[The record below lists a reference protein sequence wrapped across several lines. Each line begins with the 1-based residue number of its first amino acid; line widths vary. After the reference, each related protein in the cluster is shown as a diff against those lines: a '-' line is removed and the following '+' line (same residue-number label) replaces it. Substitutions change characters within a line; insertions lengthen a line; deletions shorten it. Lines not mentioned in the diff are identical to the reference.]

1 MPPAAAGR
9 VPLLE
14 LQRHRPRSPAP
25 QRSGP
30 CASTAVP
37 GNHDPHEVT
46 QRDQTVLEISQHKH
60 FALNMHRSDQRAL

>member
-46 QRDQTVLEISQHKH
+46 QRDQTVLEIIVNTNIS
-60 FALNMHRSDQRAL
+60 L